1 MTTPTVSAPVAFA
14 TSATTGAPP
23 VPVPPPIP
31 AVTNTMSAPS
41 RAAAIASRSSSAACR
56 PTSGFAPAPRP
67 RDALRPSWSLTLA
80 LFAAS
85 ACTSVFA
92 AMNSTPS
99 RRAATMVLMA
109 LPPPPPTPI
118 TLIFAASC
126 LSVNSIMWTSP
137 AAFRA
142 Y

>member
-1 MTTPTVSAPVAFA
+1 MSAPVCFA
-14 TSATTGAPP
+14 TSATMGAPP
-23 VPVPPPIP
+23 VPVPPPMP

-41 RAAAIASRSSSAACR
+41 SAAAIASRSSIAAWR
-56 PTSGFAPAPRP
+56 PTSGFAPAPSP
-67 RDALRPSWSLTLA
+67 RDAPRPSWSLTVA

-99 RRAATMVLMA
+99 IRAATIVLMA

-118 TLIFAASC
+118 TLMRAASC
-126 LSVNSIMWTSP
+126 LSVYSIMVVP
-137 AAFRA
+137 AG
-142 Y
+142 